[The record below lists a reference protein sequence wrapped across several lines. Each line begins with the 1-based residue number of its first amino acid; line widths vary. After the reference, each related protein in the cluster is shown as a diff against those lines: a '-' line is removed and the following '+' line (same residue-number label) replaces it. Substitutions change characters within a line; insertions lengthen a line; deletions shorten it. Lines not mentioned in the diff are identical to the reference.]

1 MKRARAMLISFGM
14 LMAVGCGMKNYD
26 YRIEQTLDRM
36 KYEKRL
42 DENLAA
48 PIAKGKLEEEGI
60 FIRPPKGL
68 SGPTQTFQFAALE
81 PNQFDLANTFL
92 EGEKQSLHVLV
103 WHDKPKVPAKKGADA
118 QAQPAPRGDFEAFKQ
133 MVVDMIRNASG
144 AELDLSQFKQ
154 ETKQVK
160 DRRQSNAFLT
170 KTLDLNAKEMQIYL
184 YGSKASPYKI
194 ALIFE
199 YPKAEK
205 NAVAPKIGLCLEN
218 FLVGEPAR
226 LAFSGGE
233 SEEGGEGGEGGEAAP
248 PI

>member
-14 LMAVGCGMKNYD
+14 LLAVGCGMKNYD

-36 KYEKRL
+36 KYERRL
-42 DENLAA
+42 NENLGEAV
-48 PIAKGKLEEEGI
+48 KGKLEEHNI
-60 FIRPPKGL
+60 YVRPPKGL
-68 SGPTQTFQFAALE
+68 SGPTQTFQFAVLE
-81 PNQFDLANTFL
+81 PGQFDVANTFL
-92 EGEKQSLHVLV
+92 EGDKHSLHVLA
-103 WHDKPKVPAKKGADA
+103 WIDKPKAAAKKGAP
-118 QAQPAPRGDFEAFKQ
+118 QAPPPRGNFDQFKQ
-133 MVVDMIRNASG
+133 VVVEMIRNATG
-144 AELDLSQFKQ
+144 AEIDITQFKQ
-154 ETKQVK
+154 ESKQLK

-184 YGSKASPYKI
+184 YGPKASPYKI

-205 NAVAPKIGLCLEN
+205 NAMAPKIGLCLEN
-218 FLVGEPAR
+218 FLVGDPAR

-233 SEEGGEGGEGGEAAP
+233 SEETGEAGPEAGP